1 MIHPGN
7 VSNCN
12 FIGNIVHIIV
22 YICKPGIGRT
32 YKVVNNGPNMIYIVC
47 ERPPRYLQFVWKL
60 FMLKFEILNEF
71 LVYIFKGLSFS
82 LNFRTIAAH
91 TTNVSFNGEIRQ
103 RTSNPWRLEQQWW
116 LSSQDLLNDL
126 FQQELHHIIIGQG
139 TLSSKR

>member
-32 YKVVNNGPNMIYIVC
+32 YKVVNNGPNMVYIVC

-71 LVYIFKGLSFS
+71 LVYTFIGLRFFS
-82 LNFRTIAAH
+82 NFRTIAAI
-91 TTNVSFNGEIRQ
+91 TTRISFNGKNRQ
-103 RTSNPWRLEQQWW
+103 RTSYTWRQQ
-116 LSSQDLLNDL
+116 Q
-126 FQQELHHIIIGQG
+126 
-139 TLSSKR
+139 